1 MKTKLEQH
9 LNMSFK
15 LAAEAARAE
24 EERRWQEWRKALLRC
39 WANGYN
45 ATMTAM
51 LEGGPS
57 EQAQR

>member
-1 MKTKLEQH
+1 MTTEIEQH
-9 LNMSFK
+9 LDRALK
-15 LAAEAARAE
+15 LVAQTARME

-57 EQAQR
+57 EQAQK